1 MPAAWLQTPDS
12 LTLWTAH
19 DFARKLQAL
28 KPGTEYVVNFSRT
41 RTVEPFGMLL
51 VAAELHHCLESGVK
65 FACANLSHMT
75 YAAHMGFFKAFG
87 ADFGKRPGEASGT
100 RNYVPITYFDTQ
112 ALLDQAVASGSD
124 VGDVVEAHGRKL
136 AATLIGEDQGDVF
149 ETLRYSIREIMRNVV
164 EHAQVSRFAVCSQ
177 YWPTKGRAEVAIVDR
192 GIGLRKSLT
201 PNPHIDAST
210 DKRAINYALMPA
222 VSGKAFK
229 GARRSQNRGVWTN
242 SGFGLYMTSR
252 ICRNGG
258 NFYISSG
265 ETGMLLT
272 SGKDSKRYVQVSAP
286 GTAVRL
292 SIRTDNVK
300 DLKTSLAKYRE
311 DGYAIQQRYKEI
323 VSIDPSSASL
333 MLSEDFDLSLWD
345 RLLAKVRASAQ
356 K

>member
-1 MPAAWLQTPDS
+1 MPATWLQAPDS

-28 KPGTEYVVNFSRT
+28 KPGGEYVVNFSRT
-41 RTVEPFGMLL
+41 RTVEPFGMLI
-51 VAAELHHCLESGVK
+51 VAAELHHCVEEGLRVS
-65 FACANLSHMT
+65 CANVSHMT

-87 ADFGKRPGEASGT
+87 ADFGKDPGEAAGT

-112 ALLDQAVASGSD
+112 SLIDQAIESASD
-124 VGDVVEAHGRKL
+124 VGDVVEAQAWRL
-136 AATLIGEDQGDVF
+136 AATLVGEDRGDVF

-192 GIGLRKSLT
+192 GIGLRESLA

-229 GARRSQNRGVWTN
+229 GARRAQNRGAWTN

-258 NFYISSG
+258 NFYISTG
-265 ETGMLLT
+265 DTGMLLT
-272 SGKDSKRYVQVSAP
+272 SGKDSKRYVKISAP

-292 SIRTDNVK
+292 SIKTDNVK
-300 DLKTSLAKYRE
+300 DLRMSLARYRE
-311 DGYAIQQRYKEI
+311 DGYAIQQRYREI

-333 MLSEDFDLSLWD
+333 MLSEDFDLSLLD
-345 RLLAKVRASAQ
+345 RLLMKVRGSAS
-356 K
+356 